1 MNSKMETFKA
11 GTRLVALLFV
21 EDLSMFG
28 FLRYVP
34 VLAME
39 NLLLVIVKR
48 NLYVISMRMRLT
60 YEVYDTSER
69 LEGNIQTY

>member
-1 MNSKMETFKA
+1 
-11 GTRLVALLFV
+11 
-21 EDLSMFG
+21 
-28 FLRYVP
+28 
-34 VLAME
+34 ME

>member
-1 MNSKMETFKA
+1 METLKA
-11 GTRLVALLFV
+11 GTRPVALPFV

-28 FLRYVP
+28 FLRYMP
-34 VLAME
+34 ILAME